1 MGVSE
6 TACGRG
12 GSLDPSPYPLPW
24 TWTEGVARCQTAL
37 FRFLGGLFFDT
48 PLEDRGP
55 RGADTDRGR
64 RIF

>member
-12 GSLDPSPYPLPW
+12 GCLDPSPYPLPW
-24 TWTEGVARCQTAL
+24 TWTEGVARCQRVF

-48 PLEDRGP
+48 PHEDRGP
-55 RGADTDRGR
+55 RGGGTDLDR